1 MQGPKEV
8 GDLLEELLEHVVG
21 DLLGSIAVKFED
33 LLALR
38 IVRVECA
45 EHALA
50 VAEQDQEVLALGAHD
65 LLQDALLGLA
75 VHHTREDAILDRVQD
90 DGTVGTRSRL
100 LVQLRSAVEIHSAGT
115 DVTGAVVESAASARA
130 PFTYQTGRKAS
141 GSCEN

>member
-1 MQGPKEV
+1 M
-8 GDLLEELLEHVVG
+8 GDLLEELLKHIVG

-50 VAEQDQEVLALGAHD
+50 VAEQDQEVLALGAHN
-65 LLQDALLGLA
+65 LLEDALFGLA

-100 LVQLRSAVEIHSAGT
+100 LVQFRSAVEIHSAGT

-130 PFTYQTGRKAS
+130 PFTYQAGRKAS
-141 GSCEN
+141 GS